1 MKLFASCDSKYLR
14 VHAPALVASAAYHNN
29 SIHINVCGAGDDD
42 RDILDD
48 MSSKYHKISEWP
60 HSDFTWSMSTP
71 MIDVKDN
78 TQGPDTERTA
88 YACDRFLTA
97 GIVLEHHEEDLL
109 IIDTDCLVMQ
119 HIEPITDDQ
128 VGLFL
133 REPLPGVQG
142 WETQGTR
149 VAAGAVFISRSAAP
163 FLESVAERI
172 RKGPVKWFL
181 DQVALNEAYQAHI
194 ADYRFRYFDAQFMD
208 WEFVEGTTIWTGKGP
223 RKYDNPTYLGKKS
236 FFERMMR

>member
-29 SIHINVCGAGDDD
+29 SIHINVVNPGDED
-42 RDILDD
+42 RNVLDD

-60 HSDFTWSMSTP
+60 HSDFSWSMSTP
-71 MIDVKDN
+71 FAQPTN
-78 TQGPDTERTA
+78 SEEWRTL
-88 YACDRFLTA
+88 YACDRFISA
-97 GIVLEHHEEDLL
+97 GSVMYNHECDLL

-119 HIEPITDDQ
+119 HIEPILDDQ

-133 REPLPGVQG
+133 REPLPGTQG
-142 WETQGTR
+142 WENAGSR
-149 VAAGAVFISRSAAP
+149 VAAGAVFISQEAVP
-163 FLESVAERI
+163 FLDKVEARI
-172 RKGPVKWFL
+172 KKGPLAWFL
-181 DQVALNEAYQAHI
+181 DQVAINEAYQEDI
-194 ADYRFRYFDAQFMD
+194 TDYRFRYFDAQFMD

-223 RKYDNPTYLGKKS
+223 RKYENEKYLAKKA

>member
-29 SIHINVCGAGDDD
+29 SIHINVIAPGQDD

-60 HSDFTWSMSTP
+60 HSDFSWSMSTMYACP
-71 MIDVKDN
+71 KDS
-78 TQGPDTERTA
+78 EELRTV

-97 GIVLEHHEEDLL
+97 GLVMQNHEWDLL

-119 HIEPITDDQ
+119 HIEPILDDQ

-133 REPLPGVQG
+133 RESLPGTQG
-142 WETQGTR
+142 WENAGSR
-149 VAAGAVFISRSAAP
+149 VAAGAVFISQEAVP
-163 FLESVAERI
+163 FLEKIENRI
-172 RKGPVKWFL
+172 RKGPLAWFL
-181 DQVALNEAYQAHI
+181 DQVAINEAYQEDI
-194 ADYRFRYFDAQFMD
+194 TDYRFRYFDAQFMD

-223 RKYDNPTYLGKKS
+223 RKYENEKYLAKKA